1 MKVKEAIAE
10 ADGLKANML
19 PTEQKLKWLTRLDMR
34 VKQEIIDT
42 HELNEGEEAPTA
54 PAYTK
59 DSMETELLVPEPH
72 AEMYVH
78 WLSAQIDYSN
88 MEFDGFNAANA
99 MFDRVFNSYRNYYN
113 QHHRPKSAGKIY
125 Y

>member
-19 PTEQKLKWLTRLDMR
+19 PTEQKIKWLNRLDLR
-34 VKQEIIDT
+34 VKQEVLDT
-42 HELNEGEEAPTA
+42 HLYNEGETEATT
-54 PAYTK
+54 PAYTT
-59 DSMETELLVPEPH
+59 DNMEAELLVPEPY

-78 WLSAQIDYSN
+78 WLEAQIDYSN
-88 MEFDGFNAANA
+88 MEYDGFNAANA
-99 MFDRVFNSYRNYYN
+99 MFESVFSNWRNYYN
-113 QHHRPKSAGKIY
+113 QHHKPKSAAKIY